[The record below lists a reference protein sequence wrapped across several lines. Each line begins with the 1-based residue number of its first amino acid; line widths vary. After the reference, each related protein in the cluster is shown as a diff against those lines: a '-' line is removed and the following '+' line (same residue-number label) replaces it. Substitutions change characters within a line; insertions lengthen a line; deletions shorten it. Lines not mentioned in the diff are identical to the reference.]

1 MYPIDM
7 VSTGDIQRVCVVYE
21 RTSLF
26 HYFCKEDVTMIVI
39 VQNSQISKQE

>member
-7 VSTGDIQRVCVVYE
+7 VSTGDIQRVCVVYD

-26 HYFCKEDVTMIVI
+26 HYFYNKDVTMIDI
-39 VQNSQISKQE
+39 V